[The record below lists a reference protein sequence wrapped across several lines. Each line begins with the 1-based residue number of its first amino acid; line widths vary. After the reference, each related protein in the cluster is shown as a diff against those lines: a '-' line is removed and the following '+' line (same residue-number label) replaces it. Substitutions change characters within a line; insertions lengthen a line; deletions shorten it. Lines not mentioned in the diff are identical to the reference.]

1 MKFYDFNLKGT
12 NYNKDLTLLK
22 EAKELGWDYVKL
34 NYNLKDYKEALKYK
48 TQLSKEINI
57 EFDYGLEIKTTKA
70 DDLVKQS
77 RKNRQKIKYIMAHGG
92 SDKINRQAVENI
104 KLDTLSRSYYKRRDC
119 GINQVLS
126 KEAVKNNIAIELTIK
141 DILTNHS
148 SYRAKIIDNYKEIIK
163 LYRKF
168 KFPLLLTT
176 GATNIYDIKS
186 PRDSIAI
193 FKSIGLTDTEI
204 EEGFYKTPQNII
216 NFNEDRENM
225 IIQGVRKIE

>member
-1 MKFYDFNLKGT
+1 MKFYDFNLKGR
-12 NYNKDLTLLK
+12 NYNSDIILLK
-22 EAKELGWDYVKL
+22 EAKNLGWDYVKL
-34 NYNLKDYKEALKYK
+34 NYNLKDYQKAQEYIDQLKK
-48 TQLSKEINI
+48 INI
-57 EFDYGLEIKTTKA
+57 NFDIGLEIKTNKGNE
-70 DDLVKQS
+70 LNRQIN
-77 RKNRQKIKYIMAHGG
+77 KNREKIKYITVHGG
-92 SDKINRQAVENI
+92 LDKINRQAVENI
-104 KLDTLSRSYYKRRDC
+104 KLDTLNRTYYKRRDC

-148 SYRAKIIDNYKEIIK
+148 SYRAKTIDHYKEIIK
-163 LYRKF
+163 LHRKF

-176 GATNIYDIKS
+176 GATNIYDVKS

-204 EEGFYKTPQNII
+204 EEGFTKTPEKII
-216 NFNEDRENM
+216 EYNNKRKDI